1 MELSRAVLES
11 RAASGMARWWRSWPS
26 CHHAARG
33 LAATRL
39 GAPSV
44 TLGTRLVNSRSKKGL
59 RLNKALL
66 LLRNSSSSSSSRQR
80 KLLTGRHPIMVSRH
94 KLRCTAEL
102 RCLARRQTRHERLAL
117 RSKQHRRN
125 RPRAQPCR
133 GLLLLL
139 LLRRGVSER
148 QLHMCS
154 LQVSAQ

>member
-1 MELSRAVLES
+1 MELSRAVLEP

-66 LLRNSSSSSSSRQR
+66 FRSSSSSSSRQR
-80 KLLTGRHPIMVSRH
+80 KLMTGRHPIMVRRH
-94 KLRCTAEL
+94 KLQCTAEL

-125 RPRAQPCR
+125 RPRAQSCR
-133 GLLLLL
+133 SLLLLL